1 LLFINVLYCNHSA
14 GATHNLNLE
23 ETLNKIAKLIGF
35 MAIEIT
41 FRALMEVLGKP
52 KEHVKESLDKYVAQL
67 KASDKYTVLN
77 EDYADVE
84 KREDSDLW
92 ATFVELEI
100 KTDSIENLIMFCFEY
115 MPSSIEVLAPAEF
128 KLADQDVSHLLSNL
142 QGRLHQID
150 MVAKQL
156 KIENDALKK
165 NASLLVKNNLIILL
179 AKGSMNSE
187 NLSKYTGIAK
197 DKLEDFLDKLI
208 DDNKIE
214 LKEGVYSLK
223 K

>member
-1 LLFINVLYCNHSA
+1 
-14 GATHNLNLE
+14 
-23 ETLNKIAKLIGF
+23 

-52 KEHVKESLDKYVAQL
+52 KEHVKESLEKYVAQL
-67 KASDKYTVLN
+67 KSSDKYTVLN

-84 KREDSDLW
+84 QRGDSELW

-100 KTDSIENLIMFCFEY
+100 KTNSIENLVLFCFEY
-115 MPSSIEVLAPAEF
+115 MPSSIEILSPAEF
-128 KLADQDVSHLLSNL
+128 KLADQELSHMLSNL

-156 KIENDALKK
+156 KAENEALKR
-165 NASLLVKNNLIILL
+165 NATFLVKNNLLILL
-179 AKGSMNSE
+179 AKESMNSE
-187 NLSKYTGIAK
+187 NLSKYTGVAK

-208 DDNKIE
+208 DENKIE
-214 LKEGVYSLK
+214 LKDGIYSLK
-223 K
+223 KNGSQ

>member
-1 LLFINVLYCNHSA
+1 MTTIYR
-14 GATHNLNLE
+14 
-23 ETLNKIAKLIGF
+23 ETLKKTTKLIVS

-52 KEHVKESLDKYVAQL
+52 KEHVKESLEKYISQL
-67 KASDKYTVLN
+67 KSSDKYTILN
-77 EDYADVE
+77 EEYAEVE

-92 ATFVELEI
+92 ATFVELEL
-100 KTDSIENLIMFCFEY
+100 KTNSMEDLIMFCFEY
-115 MPSSIEVLAPAEF
+115 MPSSIEILQPAEF

-156 KIENDALKK
+156 KLENDILKK
-165 NASLLVKNNLIILL
+165 NASSLVKNNLLILL

-187 NLSKYTGIAK
+187 NLSKYTGVAK

-208 DDNKIE
+208 DDGKIE
-214 LKEGVYSLK
+214 LKDGVYSLK